1 MIPKPIDL
9 EFSELKCWLERARNV
24 RDHAYAEARE
34 VAGDQINQLD
44 NEELLELALELPEE
58 DGVSVLQY
66 VSARLWQE
74 KLVAHRLERNVLNL
88 NGNGA
93 LIERYWNVANPPFS
107 QMQRVYET
115 QKARYDLAPK
125 E

>member
-24 RDHAYAEARE
+24 RDCAYAEARE
-34 VAGDQINQLD
+34 VAGDGISLLD
-44 NEELLELALELPEE
+44 NEALLELALELPEE
-58 DGVSVLQY
+58 DGVSILQY
-66 VSARLWQE
+66 VNARLWQG
-74 KLVAHRLERNVLNL
+74 KLVTQRLECNVLNL

-93 LIERYWNVANPPFS
+93 LIERYWNVANLPFNR
-107 QMQRVYET
+107 MQQVYET
-115 QKARYDLAPK
+115 AKARYYLAPK

>member
-1 MIPKPIDL
+1 MIPKPVEL
-9 EFSELKCWLERARNV
+9 EFSVLGSWLERARNV
-24 RDHAYAEARE
+24 RDRAYAEARE
-34 VAGDQINQLD
+34 VAGEEISRLD

-58 DGVSVLQY
+58 EGVLILQY
-66 VSARLWQE
+66 VNARLWQE
-74 KLVAHRLERNVLNL
+74 KLVEQRLECSVLNL

-107 QMQRVYET
+107 QMQQVYET
-115 QKARYDLAPK
+115 VKARYHPSLK

>member
-1 MIPKPIDL
+1 VIPKPIDL

-93 LIERYWNVANPPFS
+93 SIERH
-107 QMQRVYET
+107 
-115 QKARYDLAPK
+115 
-125 E
+125 